1 MKDRPTGIRLD
12 LNLSSEKGVKNCEFL
27 KFLKNYDRRC
37 EHLVKPVKYFAVKHR
52 IIRTGSLPHFN
63 SYTIVLMVV
72 FFLQS
77 KDILP
82 SVASLQ
88 QDVPEQICEGCNFAF
103 DKERRSCGENHPE
116 LSISQLL
123 LEFFQFYIR
132 FVFSQ
137 DMVSPL
143 TGTTARKIQ
152 MFRNDDVVVQDP
164 FEVGRNVAGNVNQIN
179 MAHILSAFKHG
190 VNVLKD
196 ITDSR

>member
-1 MKDRPTGIRLD
+1 
-12 LNLSSEKGVKNCEFL
+12 
-27 KFLKNYDRRC
+27 
-37 EHLVKPVKYFAVKHR
+37 
-52 IIRTGSLPHFN
+52 
-63 SYTIVLMVV
+63 MVV

-116 LSISQLL
+116 LNISQLL

-132 FVFSQ
+132 FIFSQ
-137 DMVSPL
+137 DLLSPL